1 MDKRIIDKFSKYY
14 RGGEIQKKIGE
25 NLIALI
31 SDNFHK
37 VLEIGCGDG
46 QFTRMFKE
54 RFGGRIISLDVSEKM
69 VSLAKNRVENVKFVV
84 ADGEAL
90 PFKVK
95 EGFDLIVSNVCFQWF
110 NSLACLEKYKNFL
123 SKDGVLLFSIFGK
136 TTLNEL
142 AFSLNEL
149 FKDDVKI
156 KALSFPSK
164 EEIEEIL
171 RKIFRDYVIKDEVI
185 KKEYGSIMELLL
197 SIRYSSSLNRKM
209 LWTKGILE
217 RLDRIYRDKFNT
229 IFATYEVFLCKGQNT
244 K

>member
-25 NLIALI
+25 SLIALI

-46 QFTRMFKE
+46 QFTKMLKE
-54 RFGGRIISLDVSEKM
+54 RFAGRIISLDASEKM

-90 PFKVK
+90 PCK
-95 EGFDLIVSNVCFQWF
+95 EGFDLIVSNACFQWF
-110 NSLACLEKYKNFL
+110 NSLTCLEKYKNFL

-136 TTLNEL
+136 ATLNEL
-142 AFSLNEL
+142 ALSLNEL

-156 KALSFPSK
+156 KALSFPKK

-171 RKIFRDYVIKDEVI
+171 RKIFRDCVIKEEVI
-185 KKEYGSIMELLL
+185 KKEYGSIMELLF

-229 IFATYEVFLCKGQNT
+229 IFATYEAFLCKCQNT